1 MNVNNEKVKRWYH
14 RHRAE
19 EVKKRGGRCLFCSST
34 ERLEFA
40 HVKRTPL
47 SGMSRGRTPSF
58 VFRDLKLN
66 PASYILLCSRCHHA
80 YDSKKSF
87 TLEKF
92 SR

>member
-1 MNVNNEKVKRWYH
+1 MAVNDRVNRWY
-14 RHRAE
+14 RVHRAE
-19 EVKKRGGRCLFCSST
+19 EVKKRGGRCLFCGSM

-47 SGMSRGRTPSF
+47 SGMSRGRPASR

-80 YDSKKSF
+80 YDGKENF
-87 TLEKF
+87 ALEKF
-92 SR
+92 TR